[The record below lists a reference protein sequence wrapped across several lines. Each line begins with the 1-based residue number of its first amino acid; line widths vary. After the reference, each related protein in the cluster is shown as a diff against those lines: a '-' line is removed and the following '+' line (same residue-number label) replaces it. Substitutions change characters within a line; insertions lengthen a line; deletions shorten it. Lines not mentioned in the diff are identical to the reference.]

1 MARERVIH
9 GLLERQAAKYGERT
23 YMYFE
28 DKEYSYKDLNDE
40 ANRVAAGLQKL
51 GIVKGDKVA
60 VVMENCPEFI
70 FLMFGLAKLGAIEVP
85 VNIFHKGEIIN
96 YMVDHSD
103 ASVMIMQTPFIDRLE
118 EILKQSTKIHSV
130 VVVDGEGVDEK
141 LGDRNATVDSV
152 KNKVGGFGKR
162 TVDWQEF
169 VNNDGGYTPA
179 DVLWSDPVL
188 IMYTSGTT
196 GVSKGVLLPHN
207 LFYCIS
213 ERFYE
218 WVLEKDLG
226 EDDCIYNP
234 KPLFHAH
241 AWHAGVN
248 LCLLSGARMVLT
260 RRFSASQYWDDI
272 KRYHCTYTSAG
283 GAALPILNLAEPK
296 PDDAENPLKV
306 ILSGP
311 SSAKFCAVF
320 EPRFE
325 VKTMEFYGS
334 TELAAPAMNTVSHR
348 KTGSCGK
355 IHPDYFMKIVDEDG
369 VEVGVNMPGEILVR
383 PMQPFSMMLG
393 YYKMPEQ
400 TNEAWKD
407 LWFHTGDNGR
417 IDEDGYLHFVDR
429 KKDSLRRRGENV
441 SSYEVEVAI
450 NGHPAV
456 MQSAVYGVKS
466 DLAEDDDI
474 MVTLSLK
481 PGSTL
486 VPEELIAF
494 CEEKMAYFMVP
505 RYVRLMDELPKNA
518 VMRVEKYKL
527 RAEGVTPDTWDRE
540 KAGYQLRR

>member
-1 MARERVIH
+1 
-9 GLLERQAAKYGERT
+9 
-23 YMYFE
+23 
-28 DKEYSYKDLNDE
+28 
-40 ANRVAAGLQKL
+40 
-51 GIVKGDKVA
+51 
-60 VVMENCPEFI
+60 
-70 FLMFGLAKLGAIEVP
+70 
-85 VNIFHKGEIIN
+85 
-96 YMVDHSD
+96 
-103 ASVMIMQTPFIDRLE
+103 
-118 EILKQSTKIHSV
+118 
-130 VVVDGEGVDEK
+130 
-141 LGDRNATVDSV
+141 
-152 KNKVGGFGKR
+152 
-162 TVDWQEF
+162 
-169 VNNDGGYTPA
+169 
-179 DVLWSDPVL
+179 
-188 IMYTSGTT
+188 
-196 GVSKGVLLPHN
+196 
-207 LFYCIS
+207 
-213 ERFYE
+213 
-218 WVLEKDLG
+218 
-226 EDDCIYNP
+226 
-234 KPLFHAH
+234 
-241 AWHAGVN
+241 
-248 LCLLSGARMVLT
+248 
-260 RRFSASQYWDDI
+260 
-272 KRYHCTYTSAG
+272 
-283 GAALPILNLAEPK
+283 
-296 PDDAENPLKV
+296 
-306 ILSGP
+306 
-311 SSAKFCAVF
+311 
-320 EPRFE
+320 
-325 VKTMEFYGS
+325 
-334 TELAAPAMNTVSHR
+334 LAAPAMNTVSHR